1 MFLPPPSDALARRRP
16 CGWSD
21 AFRHFAAN
29 MTDLASLC
37 AHGFSSE
44 EAVIALD
51 RSGISVTAALV
62 LLLQRLA
69 PESESEPTAPAEAD
83 LVLGQHEALQEEAVA
98 LGAIYDDA
106 FCLEALPGGI
116 WCLRLQLPELQPVAG
131 ELRLLVP
138 PGCAYPSQPCLPLF
152 VPSAADGALDMPPGV
167 RVSLAAALAQQAARL
182 AADGSPAC
190 YELSTW
196 LAEVL
201 PGFLAQPPPR
211 PPPLLLTAKQQARQ
225 QHGRDLGA
233 RHQAAAEAASDLERH
248 REREAAAHGMTF
260 EEYLK
265 ATDAWPVCQGTPDPI
280 EVAALKARLAAGP
293 PGAAEPA

>member
-1 MFLPPPSDALARRRP
+1 MA
-16 CGWSD
+16 
-21 AFRHFAAN
+21 
-29 MTDLASLC
+29 DLASLC

-44 EAVIALD
+44 EAAIALE
-51 RSGISVTAALV
+51 RSDSVTAALV
-62 LLLQRLA
+62 LLLQRLT
-69 PESESEPTAPAEAD
+69 PEPVVLAEAD
-83 LVLGQHEALQEEAVA
+83 LASSGQHEALEEEAVA
-98 LGAIYDDA
+98 LGAIFDDA
-106 FCLEALPGGI
+106 FCLEALPGGVR
-116 WCLRLQLPELQPVAG
+116 CLRLQLPELQPVAG

-152 VPSAADGALDMPPGV
+152 VPSAADGSLDAPGV
-167 RVSLAAALAQQAARL
+167 RIALGAALAQQAGRL
-182 AADGSPAC
+182 AADSSPAC

-196 LAEVL
+196 LDEGL

-211 PPPLLLTAKQQARQ
+211 PPPLLLTAKQQAKQ
-225 QHGRDLGA
+225 QHSRDLGA

-265 ATDAWPVCQGTPDPI
+265 ATDAWPMCKGTPDPI

-293 PGAAEPA
+293 GPPGS

>member
-1 MFLPPPSDALARRRP
+1 
-16 CGWSD
+16 
-21 AFRHFAAN
+21 

-51 RSGISVTAALV
+51 RSGSSVTAALV
-62 LLLQRLA
+62 LLLQRCSVLDLELDHLGQPPADA
-69 PESESEPTAPAEAD
+69 PENESEPAAPADAD
-83 LVLGQHEALQEEAVA
+83 LVSGQHEALQEEAVA

-196 LAEVL
+196 LAEGL
-201 PGFLAQPPPR
+201 PDFLAQPPPR
-211 PPPLLLTAKQQARQ
+211 PPPLLLTAKQQAKQ

-280 EVAALKARLAAGP
+280 EVAALKARLAAGRP
-293 PGAAEPA
+293 EAAAPRG

>member
-1 MFLPPPSDALARRRP
+1 
-16 CGWSD
+16 
-21 AFRHFAAN
+21 

-152 VPSAADGALDMPPGV
+152 VPSAADGALGMPPGV

-293 PGAAEPA
+293 PGAAEPPA